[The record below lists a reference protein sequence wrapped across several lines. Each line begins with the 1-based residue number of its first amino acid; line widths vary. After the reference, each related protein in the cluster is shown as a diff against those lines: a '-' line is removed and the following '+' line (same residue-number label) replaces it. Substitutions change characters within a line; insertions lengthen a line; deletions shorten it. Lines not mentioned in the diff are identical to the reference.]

1 MVILE
6 VSMHSNQ
13 TRKISERKAAGLRML
28 HAAVAKAKQ
37 EGRVRTKTRASLK

>member
-1 MVILE
+1 
-6 VSMHSNQ
+6 MHSNQ